1 MRPGMQLQDF
11 EVNKPNLFL
20 PGTFYLRGNME
31 SAIRSAKAVD
41 GKSMKQDI
49 AEESN

>member
-1 MRPGMQLQDF
+1 MQLQDF

-20 PGTFYLRGNME
+20 PGTFYLGGNMK
-31 SAIRSAKAVD
+31 SAIRSAKTVT
-41 GKSMKQDI
+41 GRSMKQDI